1 MKNKTSVPK
10 QQPVPPLKTDEL
22 IALLKASYD
31 ESVNSVFDIVDQLFA
46 TLLLLQRVLED
57 DNIMDH
63 DFTMN
68 FRGQETKLSGP
79 AFGVAQIIKLL
90 PEQLY
95 KARYQIDET
104 STKVRIEMG
113 RYEEAQRE
121 GAAS

>member
-57 DNIMDH
+57 DDIMEH
-63 DFTMN
+63 DLTMN
-68 FRGQETKLSGP
+68 FTGEHAKLPSP
-79 AFGVAQIIKLL
+79 AYGVAQIIKLL
-90 PEQLY
+90 PGQLY
-95 KARYQIDET
+95 KARCQIDGT
-104 STKVRIEMG
+104 STKVMIEMG
-113 RYEEAQRE
+113 RYEEVHRE
-121 GAAS
+121 VAAS

>member
-10 QQPVPPLKTDEL
+10 QQPIPPLKTDEL

-31 ESVNSVFDIVDQLFA
+31 ESVNSVFDIVDQLLA

-68 FRGQETKLSGP
+68 PPCADRVFTARTRCSHREF
-79 AFGVAQIIKLL
+79 AVLL
-90 PEQLY
+90 W
-95 KARYQIDET
+95 
-104 STKVRIEMG
+104 SFH
-113 RYEEAQRE
+113 
-121 GAAS
+121 GAAVVF